1 MMEKRK
7 TLLEVTPTWMNNG
20 IFSKLASWAPW
31 ASEWGATAL
40 DLVYYGNHSGHKKIS
55 PLVKNLLGTSE
66 TLSDEMLNQI
76 SAAARAMYGQAWAKL
91 WATLNFEYDPIS
103 NYDMTETENRVTTG
117 SGFHSKTGGEST
129 TRTDNLSH
137 TRTDNLSESNSGEVS
152 EESSASGDIYGY
164 NSLTGVPS
172 DEQSGTRSGSSSNTR
187 TNTGTQSDSNTGT
200 QTNAGQT
207 SESGSEQSEG
217 TEDRTLTRKGNIGV
231 TTSQQM
237 IQSERELWMWHYFD
251 TVFADLDF
259 LLTLAVY

>member
-7 TLLEVTPTWMNNG
+7 TLLEVTPTWATNG

-40 DLVYYGNHSGHKKIS
+40 DLVYYGNHSGQKKIS
-55 PLVKNLLGTSE
+55 PLVKTLLGTAE

-76 SAAARAMYGQAWAKL
+76 SSAAQAMYGQAWAKL

-103 NYDMTETENRVTTG
+103 NYDMTETENRETTG
-117 SGFHSKTGGEST
+117 SGSHSKTGSEST

-164 NSLTGVPS
+164 NSSTGVPS

-200 QTNAGQT
+200 QTNSGET

-217 TEDRTLTRKGNIGV
+217 KEDRTLTRKGNIGV